1 VQCGNERHAG
11 GALKGFPGFLTWING
26 RRSHSTI
33 DENGINKKNL
43 RRLISIVN
51 LAKPFRVFLQQV
63 ESRKIRRNDLNTVQ
77 RFRRGMNMLTA
88 TIDAFQ
94 TPSAQTPPAARFNVG
109 DVVTLKEGGSRMT
122 VTYAGPVALNPGDW
136 LICEWFDEHGE
147 LRREMF
153 SPASVRTEPRSIPAG
168 SVRWNRMSRA
178 A

>member
-1 VQCGNERHAG
+1 
-11 GALKGFPGFLTWING
+11 
-26 RRSHSTI
+26 
-33 DENGINKKNL
+33 
-43 RRLISIVN
+43 
-51 LAKPFRVFLQQV
+51 
-63 ESRKIRRNDLNTVQ
+63 
-77 RFRRGMNMLTA
+77 MLTA

-94 TPSAQTPPAARFNVG
+94 TPLPIQFNTG

-153 SPASVRTEPRSIPAG
+153 SPASVRVEPRSIPAG
-168 SVRWNRMSRA
+168 SVLWNRMSRA

>member
-1 VQCGNERHAG
+1 MF
-11 GALKGFPGFLTWING
+11 LKGFPGVCRG
-26 RRSHSTI
+26 RKRLEGHSRAN
-33 DENGINKKNL
+33 ENGINKKHL
-43 RRLISIVN
+43 PRLNSIVN
-51 LAKPFRVFLQQV
+51 LAKLFRVSFGRSNV
-63 ESRKIRRNDLNTVQ
+63 AKYGSMKNTAQ
-77 RFRRGMNMLTA
+77 RFRRGLNMLTA

-94 TPSAQTPPAARFNVG
+94 ALPIANFSIG
-109 DVVTLKEGGSRMT
+109 DVVTLKEGGPRMT

-168 SVRWNRMSRA
+168 SVLWGKLGRA

>member
-1 VQCGNERHAG
+1 
-11 GALKGFPGFLTWING
+11 
-26 RRSHSTI
+26 
-33 DENGINKKNL
+33 
-43 RRLISIVN
+43 
-51 LAKPFRVFLQQV
+51 
-63 ESRKIRRNDLNTVQ
+63 
-77 RFRRGMNMLTA
+77 MLTA

-94 TPSAQTPPAARFNVG
+94 TPPAAQFTVG

-153 SPASVRTEPRSIPAG
+153 APANVRAEPRSIPAG
-168 SVRWNRMSRA
+168 SVLWSRVGRA

>member
-1 VQCGNERHAG
+1 
-11 GALKGFPGFLTWING
+11 
-26 RRSHSTI
+26 
-33 DENGINKKNL
+33 
-43 RRLISIVN
+43 
-51 LAKPFRVFLQQV
+51 
-63 ESRKIRRNDLNTVQ
+63 
-77 RFRRGMNMLTA
+77 MLTA

-94 TPSAQTPPAARFNVG
+94 TPLTAQFNVG

-153 SPASVRTEPRSIPAG
+153 SPASVRAEPRSIPAG
-168 SVRWNRMSRA
+168 SVQWNRMSRA